1 MKKALLVVDMQ
12 NVCVGEKH
20 AEYFKYDREKLIA
33 SVNRIIS
40 GYDGEVVYIL
50 NVMKRNLINRLA
62 PFHAYEGSFEA
73 EIAEEVKVVSDN
85 FFTKYSGDAF
95 GNPKLKE
102 FLDSRG
108 ITDVEIIGVDG
119 GGCVSLTALGAVK
132 SGYAASVNTAGVG
145 TMFEK
150 KQASYFEKLR
160 AAGGKII

>member
-40 GYDGEVVYIL
+40 GFDGEVVYIL
-50 NVMKRNLINRLA
+50 NGMKRNFINRLA
-62 PFHAYEGSFEA
+62 PFRAYEDSFEA
-73 EIAEEVKVVSDN
+73 EIAEKVKVVSDN
-85 FFTKYSGDAF
+85 FFTKFSGDAF

-108 ITDVEIIGVDG
+108 ITDVEVIGVDG

-132 SGYAASVNTAGVG
+132 AGYAASVNTAGVG

-150 KQASYFEKLR
+150 KQAAYFEKLR